1 MARLLQMLPEVE
13 AFERHLIDER
23 RREDGKLRYTP
34 RTAHAYAVAV
44 NKVLHTPTGDFVAA
58 LVKAGPVPNW
68 GMIHNAG
75 LAWARWKKDEALTTR
90 LKGIEPPEINYR
102 ETRPPTAADWDR
114 IKATIRKLEPEPQC
128 SVLLLLATTGLRID
142 EVFRLTR
149 RQVEL
154 AAINTEIVIM
164 QKGKHKRDWA
174 PSTKDKVLLRT
185 LLTFSNWKVLRDIID
200 PNSNPTATDRQQY
213 YTAYHLVRK
222 RLQALC
228 TEAGVEYVR
237 PHKYRHAVADDLIQT
252 DGATIIDVQQALGH
266 ADSRTTDKFYLHSK
280 AERQVSIKDRAAAKH
295 RDVK

>member
-102 ETRPPTAADWDR
+102 ETRPPTAAAAFSGPW
-114 IKATIRKLEPEPQC
+114 
-128 SVLLLLATTGLRID
+128 TGP
-142 EVFRLTR
+142 
-149 RQVEL
+149 
-154 AAINTEIVIM
+154 A
-164 QKGKHKRDWA
+164 
-174 PSTKDKVLLRT
+174 
-185 LLTFSNWKVLRDIID
+185 
-200 PNSNPTATDRQQY
+200 TATPVSASPGQLSACR
-213 YTAYHLVRK
+213 RSGPPS
-222 RLQALC
+222 
-228 TEAGVEYVR
+228 AG
-237 PHKYRHAVADDLIQT
+237 PAPW
-252 DGATIIDVQQALGH
+252 
-266 ADSRTTDKFYLHSK
+266 
-280 AERQVSIKDRAAAKH
+280 
-295 RDVK
+295 